1 MIFGEWSCPS
11 GDEMSMEGDTG
22 LSLVS
27 SRLSQPAPAIGR
39 RLSALPPFVFR
50 RRLSPST
57 TFEATAAPKS
67 NKKGKSS
74 ELCRFRKLLE
84 KMPRLKPLMEK
95 RSKRSRTM
103 VYVAMK
109 PTKPGLEEPQEHI
122 HKSRITLSSK
132 NVKNLEK
139 VCADLVRSAKDK
151 RLRVNGPVRMPTKV
165 LRASSRLHEVG
176 TLAQISS
183 IHGDHVILIGHRWLR
198 ITEMVGES
206 NPKI

>member
-67 NKKGKSS
+67 NKVSKITGKDAEVKASNGKTIMGRKSYAEFVMKLNMASS
-74 ELCRFRKLLE
+74 PEVVVSFFLE
-84 KMPRLKPLMEK
+84 MSNVVKARADE
-95 RSKRSRTM
+95 
-103 VYVAMK
+103 

-176 TLAQISS
+176 TLAQ
-183 IHGDHVILIGHRWLR
+183 VA
-198 ITEMVGES
+198 S
-206 NPKI
+206 NNRDGG